1 MSLDK
6 LITIIMLQKQ
16 DNLVLFQL
24 TNVIGLIADMN
35 ETVEVIE
42 VKTNLQA

>member
-1 MSLDK
+1 
-6 LITIIMLQKQ
+6 MLQKQ